1 MKELKNYIT
10 PIHKS
15 AERDYL
21 DRMINEKTKCI
32 KIAKKY
38 DFDYWDGS
46 RRTGYGGYKYI
57 KGYWKGMAE
66 QLIKDYKLRAGSKV
80 LDVGCGKAFL
90 LHEMKLIEPNLNITG
105 FDISDYALKH
115 NTKLTKPY
123 VYNQKAEEPFKYKD
137 KEIDLVISI
146 NTLHNLKFFN
156 LKKAI
161 LEINRVGKQAYI
173 VVESYRNEEELFN
186 LECWALTI
194 ESFFSVVEWEWIYDE
209 FNYTGDYEFIFFE

>member
-1 MKELKNYIT
+1 MKNLKNYIT

-15 AERDYL
+15 AKRDYL
-21 DRMINEKTKCI
+21 GRMLNEKIKCI
-32 KIAKKY
+32 KLAKKY

-57 KGYWKGMAE
+57 KDYWKGMAE
-66 QLIKDYKLRAGSKV
+66 QLIKDYKLKAGSKV

-90 LHEMKLIEPNLNITG
+90 LHEMKLVEPKLNIMG

-115 NTKLTKPY
+115 NNELTKPY
-123 VYNQKAEEPFKYKD
+123 VYNQKAQEKFKYKN

-146 NTLHNLKFFN
+146 NTLHNLKFFD
-156 LKKAI
+156 LKKSV

-173 VVESYRNEEELFN
+173 VVESYRDENELFN
-186 LECWALTI
+186 LQCWALTC
-194 ESFFSVVEWEWIYDE
+194 ESFFSAIEWKWIYDE
-209 FNYTGDYEFIFFE
+209 CNYTGDYEFIFFE